1 MKTIKVEEILLGPRQ
16 RKVIDKAKVETLAT
30 SIAEK
35 GLFHAVVCIRDE
47 DDIRLIAGER
57 RLRAVKLLSTTN
69 KSYSHDDSII
79 TPGEI
84 PYILIDSDLS
94 AIQQREAE
102 LEENLIR
109 VDLSWQEKVSA
120 LDELHELRVARDPK
134 HTAKDTARELVALSE
149 GQHGSSLKQSQRE
162 VSQARLVAGHLDSP
176 DVAHAKSLRQAHA
189 IVSKRMEAELT
200 GVLAERGA
208 TKPTIHHL
216 ILGDF
221 PHIMVKL
228 PPNAFTCII
237 ADPPYGIGAH
247 AFGDAAKLTHTYA
260 DDEGAALTL
269 AAAIFEIGHLVAA
282 DNAHLYMFCDV
293 DHFTHHRTMGTG
305 FGWDV
310 WRTPIIWHKLSSQSH
325 APSGTRGFRRSYELI
340 LFATKGVKPFSQVY
354 SDVIGAAQP
363 RDKDVAA
370 QKPTALYETLLSRSC
385 LPGDKVLD
393 PCCGSGTIF
402 KAAEHLRL
410 KAWGVEKDAGA
421 HEIAQ
426 LTLSSLEEGEEEENE

>member
-1 MKTIKVEEILLGPRQ
+1 MKTIEVGKILLGPRQ
-16 RKVIDKAKVETLAT
+16 RKVIDKGKVETLAT
-30 SIAEK
+30 SISEK
-35 GLFHAVVCIRDE
+35 GLFHAVVCIE
-47 DDIRLIAGER
+47 VGGVLTLVAGER
-57 RLRAVKLLSTTN
+57 RLRAVRYLAEKGN
-69 KSYSHDDSII
+69 VYFHDNFIV
-79 TPGEI
+79 PQGEV
-84 PYILIDSDLS
+84 PYVLINSDLDE
-94 AIQQREAE
+94 IQRREAE

-134 HTAKDTARELVALSE
+134 HTAKDTARELAALSE

-189 IVSKRMEAELT
+189 IVSKRIEAELT
-200 GVLAERGA
+200 NVLAERGA
-208 TKPTIHHL
+208 TKPTVHTL

-237 ADPPYGIGAH
+237 ADPPYGIEAH
-247 AFGDAAKLTHTYA
+247 KFGDAAKLTHIYE
-260 DDEGAALTL
+260 DDVTEAFKL
-269 AAAIFEIGHLVAA
+269 AMDIFTIGHLVTK
-282 DNAHLYMFCDV
+282 DNAHLYMFCDI
-293 DHFTHHRTMGTG
+293 DHFVHLRDIGQDN
-305 FGWDV
+305 GWDV
-310 WRTPIIWHKLSSQSH
+310 WRTPIIWHKLSSQAH

-354 SDVIGAAQP
+354 ADVIDAAQP

-370 QKPTALYETLLSRSC
+370 QKPTELYETLLSRSC

-402 KAAEHLRL
+402 KAAEHLQL
-410 KAWGVEKDAGA
+410 KAWGVERDEGTY
-421 HEIAQ
+421 EIAQ
-426 LTLSSLEEGEEEENE
+426 LTLSSLEEGEEEEDE